1 MTEIAFYHLQQK
13 RLEEALPQLLEK
25 ALERGLRAVVL
36 AESAERVGA
45 LDNLLWTY
53 RRDGFLPHGARADGR
68 AAAQPV
74 YLTETEENPN
84 GAALLVAV
92 DGARLEFVAGFQRCL
107 DLFDG
112 NDELAVAAAR
122 ERWKAAKAAG
132 HRLTYW
138 QQTERGGWENKAE
151 A

>member
-25 ALERGLRAVVL
+25 AVERGLRAVVL
-36 AESAERVGA
+36 AESEERVAA
-45 LDNLLWTY
+45 LNSLLWTY
-53 RRDGFLPHGARADGR
+53 KREGFLPHGAKADGR
-68 AAAQPV
+68 SDVQSI
-74 YLTETEENPN
+74 YLTEAEENPN

-92 DGARLEFVAGFQRCL
+92 DGARLEYVEQFQRCL

-122 ERWKAAKAAG
+122 ERWKAAKAHG
-132 HRLTYW
+132 HKLTYW